1 MPRILETHDLF
12 RDAELARVAR
22 MPVLLA
28 VTQTHCGHC
37 QLLKREVL
45 DPMVLSGDYA
55 DRALLRELVLDRS
68 GPLRDFDGVS
78 RPVAEIAG
86 RYRARLTPT
95 VLLLSPDGAM
105 LVDAIV
111 GVNTLEMYSY
121 YLDEAIAQALGKLRR

>member
-12 RDAELARVAR
+12 RDAELARAAR
-22 MPVLLA
+22 TPVLLA

-45 DPMVLSGDYA
+45 NPMVLSGDYA

-68 GPLRDFDGVS
+68 GPVRDFDGAS

-86 RYRARLTPT
+86 RYHVRVTPT

-121 YLDEAIAQALGKLRR
+121 YLDEAIARALGKLRR